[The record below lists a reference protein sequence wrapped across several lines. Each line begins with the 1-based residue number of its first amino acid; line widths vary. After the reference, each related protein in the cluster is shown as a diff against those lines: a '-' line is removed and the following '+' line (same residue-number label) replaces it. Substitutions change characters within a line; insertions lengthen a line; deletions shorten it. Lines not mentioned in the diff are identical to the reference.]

1 MSEKQMTLQ
10 VEFPTWSQLSRPVK
24 SLMNFFMSGASLR
37 IMSFVNG
44 MNPDSY
50 NESTADLDSVSAIIS
65 GITSIG
71 YAASPTI
78 FGPEILVAYKNQESP
93 DALYQ
98 WVGDDSF
105 GEYTIKYNFESSLV
119 ECDTFACI
127 YSSEVDVSESGY
139 NQNRVPVLNSNCTV
153 PVKIKPIIDNAVNEV
168 SDVTVPNVTERG
180 IHIACNDTADIDYQ
194 LRTSSF
200 SIVTADYSGEMP
212 VITKVKDLYFKV
224 GVCPIEIEGQDAL
237 TQEECLAIL
246 KNTGLSFTCATDT
259 NYAMGLNIWFD
270 GVNESVRSYLVNDIM
285 ISNDSLAFY
294 HHYTD
299 GFEYSIYPGQ
309 FMIVSDIYTYE
320 EPRLEKGDTRAN
332 LPSNLSFEDKF
343 IVYFKLYNEDGT
355 PEKYM
360 DFTIAGGEES
370 DSKYACIAFKDSN
383 NAYTLIVGAWE
394 DSGIGY
400 LKFTDEN
407 IDGGYV
413 SPVLLDPTTY

>member
-1 MSEKQMTLQ
+1 MAEKQMTIQ
-10 VEFPTWSQLSRPVK
+10 VEFPTWSELSRPVK

-37 IMSFVNG
+37 IMSSANG

-50 NESTADLDSVSAIIS
+50 NESAADLDSVSAIIS
-65 GITSIG
+65 GTTSIG
-71 YAASPTI
+71 YTAWPML

-93 DALYQ
+93 DILYQ
-98 WVGDDSF
+98 WVDEDSF

-127 YSSEVDVSESGY
+127 YSSEVDDSESGY

-168 SDVTVPNVTERG
+168 SDVTVPDVTERG
-180 IHIACNDTADIDYQ
+180 IHIACDDTAEIDYQ

-200 SIVTADYSGEMP
+200 SIVTADYSSENP

-224 GVCPIEIEGQDAL
+224 GVCPIEIDGHDAL

-246 KNTGLSFTCATDT
+246 KNTGLNFTSATDT
-259 NYAMGLNIWFD
+259 GYAMGLNIWFD
-270 GVNESVRSYLVNDIM
+270 ETYNSAGSFLQNDIM
-285 ISNDSLAFY
+285 ISSDSLAFY
-294 HHYTD
+294 HHHPD
-299 GFEYSIYPGQ
+299 GFEYNIYPGQ
-309 FMIVSDIYTYE
+309 FMIVSDICE
-320 EPRLEKGDTRAN
+320 GNHENGSINP
-332 LPSNLSFEDKF
+332 PSNLSFEDKF

-370 DSKYACIAFKDSN
+370 DSKYACIAFRDSN
-383 NAYTLIVGAWE
+383 NVYTIAVGA
-394 DSGIGY
+394 GY
-400 LKFTDEN
+400 EGVPSYLRFTDEN
-407 IDGGYV
+407 IDSGYV
-413 SPVLLDPTTY
+413 APALVDPTTH